1 MIEQMPGNR
10 VTLGQPGNGRE
21 GWRGAGRGGGRGG
34 RVGEEAG
41 KGKQR
46 RVIEGGRPPQRGL
59 PTSAARRRRA

>member
-1 MIEQMPGNR
+1 
-10 VTLGQPGNGRE
+10 
-21 GWRGAGRGGGRGG
+21 
-34 RVGEEAG
+34 VGEEAG